1 MRHRNTGSTLRE
13 KGDNA
18 TSIPDEL
25 SVKSV
30 SLAQVIPTIFD
41 FYAVCSGPLP
51 HFCALRNI

>member
-1 MRHRNTGSTLRE
+1 MRHRITESTLRE

-18 TSIPDEL
+18 TSIPNEL
-25 SVKSV
+25 SLKSV

-41 FYAVCSGPLP
+41 FYTVCDGPLP